1 MIVAEYQDYFRTI
14 TQSDHA
20 DLSGQL
26 AAKWGNNQFI
36 RPEPYIS
43 FVTMAGVHDNGWW
56 GWDMSPKITEDGRP
70 MNFYQ
75 IDRDEWAT
83 GNGVGIDNYSPRDS
97 YGGLVLNMHFTGL
110 AQQRY
115 GTEPSMKAR
124 TDVPVIA
131 RFVKEREAQASDL
144 KKRLQASVEMSDYVS
159 QEKLWHNYLLQ
170 QVMDRFS
177 LYFCC
182 DYPIESSSM
191 EPVPTSW
198 DKSTKIN
205 LDPINEGTVTVSP
218 YPFAETPLR
227 VAVRGR
233 LITKRK
239 YETDADLQ
247 EEYLN
252 APRRMFEFEIRK
264 KS

>member
-1 MIVAEYQDYFRTI
+1 
-14 TQSDHA
+14 
-20 DLSGQL
+20 
-26 AAKWGNNQFI
+26 
-36 RPEPYIS
+36 
-43 FVTMAGVHDNGWW
+43 
-56 GWDMSPKITEDGRP
+56 
-70 MNFYQ
+70 
-75 IDRDEWAT
+75 
-83 GNGVGIDNYSPRDS
+83 
-97 YGGLVLNMHFTGL
+97 
-110 AQQRY
+110 
-115 GTEPSMKAR
+115 
-124 TDVPVIA
+124 
-131 RFVKEREAQASDL
+131 
-144 KKRLQASVEMSDYVS
+144 
-159 QEKLWHNYLLQ
+159 
-170 QVMDRFS
+170 
-177 LYFCC
+177 
-182 DYPIESSSM
+182 M

-252 APRRMFEFEIRK
+252 VPRRMFEFEIRK